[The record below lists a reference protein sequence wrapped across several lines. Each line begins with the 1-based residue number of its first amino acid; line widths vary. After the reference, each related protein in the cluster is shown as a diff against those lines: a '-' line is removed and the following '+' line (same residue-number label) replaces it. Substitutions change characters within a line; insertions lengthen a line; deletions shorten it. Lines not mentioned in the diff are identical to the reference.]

1 MVFPIRLEGGKTH
14 CSSVSEAVGSYHP
27 QAHVYEHGDLVSP
40 SHGDIGEAMDLWRIY
55 QRVCGFLIELAA
67 YQEDGSFVLS

>member
-1 MVFPIRLEGGKTH
+1 MILPNRVEGGKAH
-14 CSSVSEAVGSYHP
+14 CSSVSEAVGSYYP

-40 SHGDIGEAMDLWRIY
+40 SHREIGEAMDLWRLF
-55 QRVCGFLIELAA
+55 VNMCGFSIELAA